1 MKLPSPVT
9 LKKYGLSEEDYIDL
23 YNKHDGCCHVCLV
36 KPKNSTR
43 ALAIEHEHVPG
54 FKKMPPEE
62 KKKYVRGIACFICNY
77 RLLTRGVTLER
88 LRNAVRYLEEYEK
101 RRVIS

>member
-23 YNKHDGCCHVCLV
+23 YNKHDGACHVCLV

-43 ALAIEHEHVPG
+43 ALAIEHEHVLG
-54 FKKMPPEE
+54 FKKMLPEE
-62 KKKYVRGIACFICNY
+62 KKNHVRGLADWICNY
-77 RLLTRGVTLER
+77 RILTRGVTLKR
-88 LRNAVRYLEEYEK
+88 LRNAVRYLEEYEERK
-101 RRVIS
+101 KPT